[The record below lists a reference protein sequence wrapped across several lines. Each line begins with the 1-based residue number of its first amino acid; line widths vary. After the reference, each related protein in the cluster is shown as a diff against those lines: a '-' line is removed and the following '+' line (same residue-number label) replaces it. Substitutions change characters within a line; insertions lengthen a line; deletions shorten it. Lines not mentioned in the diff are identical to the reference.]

1 MYTILA
7 IIALM
12 VLISVLGVSNT
23 LMLSAHERSRENA
36 LLRTLGLS
44 RQQLRSA
51 IMMEAILITL
61 SALLVAL
68 IGGTLAGFILTRA
81 ITRRTLRSST
91 EFP

>member
-44 RQQLRSA
+44 RQQLRSV
-51 IMMEAILITL
+51 IMMELFL
-61 SALLVAL
+61 SRFHRCWLL
-68 IGGTLAGFILTRA
+68 
-81 ITRRTLRSST
+81 SSAARL
-91 EFP
+91 PGLS